1 MAILS
6 PGGDV
11 RQVSSSWWAAWG
23 PVGLWVLLIFG
34 LSSDSFSA
42 TSTSGMLDPLLRWL
56 LPGLSDASVKTLHG
70 VVRKSAHV
78 SVYAGLALL
87 VLRALRLRYAASVLR
102 AGALSLGFVVAIASL
117 DETHQ
122 GFSIHRTGSVHDVGL
137 DLLGGSLAL
146 ALVSIVLLSRS
157 ERRRSAPES

>member
-1 MAILS
+1 M
-6 PGGDV
+6 
-11 RQVSSSWWAAWG
+11 RQARSSWWAAWG
-23 PVGLWVLLIFG
+23 PVGLWVLVIFG

-42 TSTSGMLDPLLRWL
+42 ASTSGMLDPLLRWL
-56 LPGLSDASVKTLHG
+56 LPGASDASITTLHG

-78 SVYAGLALL
+78 SVYAGLAIL
-87 VLRALRLRYAASVLR
+87 VLRALRIRYVAPLLR
-102 AGALSLGFVVAIASL
+102 AGALSLAFVVAIASL

-122 GFSIHRTGSVHDVGL
+122 GFSSLRTGSVGDVGL

-146 ALVSIVLLSRS
+146 ALVSVVLLSRS